1 MTNIIVET
9 LRKYISDQTVRFVF
23 ATQVECERWADM
35 ALEVTDAEAV
45 ATERFIAWDDFKGT
59 AVKCRNESKE
69 SIPSLLRSVFAASI
83 IEENAREKFIRNIIS
98 PEYADSAQGFQDW
111 IEGLLPS
118 LKSWKEHY
126 DSYIEK
132 GFKTDA
138 EDQDYLELYNRY
150 LRFLDDNNL
159 FDPAWERPPFV
170 SDGNTY
176 VIFYPES
183 LMDWADYMELLESA
197 TDTIKL
203 IHLPEDCCE
212 TASVDYYENTRVEL
226 TQAALFARKMHVEKN
241 IPWTDIAI
249 SVPDLESYEPY
260 LLRELERY
268 EIPVNA
274 RRGSNLGET
283 RAGRLFSQIAECHSS
298 NFSYESVKNLF
309 MNSALPWGEA
319 SSAID
324 SLLNF
329 GRENNCLYS
338 YSYDGQ
344 FHDIWEES
352 FRNPKNKENPVDEKA
367 RNIYRALKKTCTAIC
382 VSETFEDVKKSYNDF
397 KSIFFKMDEFEE
409 ESNKI
414 VARCVKSL
422 DSLIDLE
429 KKFQKAKVKSPFK
442 FFVNVISKIV
452 YVSQNKN
459 PGLHIYQYRLA
470 ACAPFR
476 CHIVIDA
483 SQDSL
488 SVEKIYKRLGFLSD
502 SKRKNFGID
511 DIDPTVTFI
520 RMYASSSDEIFF
532 SASEKTL
539 DGYSFPHGFFKWNE
553 MRPKEL
559 EKSTGK
565 KPELLYDMYKEEE
578 NFINPQDKTEQ
589 RYVHGMAFVSGTDE
603 ENYDV
608 SIYEGMKKSQD
619 EWMEKVSG
627 KTMDDT
633 APDYEKLITEKL
645 YSSDGKLIK
654 VSESALKNFFVCPR
668 LFFLNYVLGIRQ
680 LSDETELTD
689 IYFEGNLK
697 HEIMER
703 YFGSLKD
710 ENKVIAGDSTL
721 IPPEYEKILFKAI
734 DDSICHHE
742 ASFISRELLK
752 TRIEKLKEDIY
763 AAICIF
769 SDFFSGYE
777 VYSVEEWLTSPAD
790 SKAESPEFKFT
801 GRTDCILKKP
811 ETNNESEEYII
822 IDFKSGNIPS
832 HPLCEQKDEMEDY
845 QMPLYVNFLKNSCGM
860 NVTGFAYY
868 SFKDSKLVCG
878 WGTIKNLVSDQIISP
893 VLRKGSPLTVSQAE
907 ALTMETFNA
916 KVEEYVEAVKKRDFH
931 LAKHDSSYMVCKS
944 CRDFRAVCRKYFTV
958 SGRE

>member
-367 RNIYRALKKTCTAIC
+367 RNI
-382 VSETFEDVKKSYNDF
+382 
-397 KSIFFKMDEFEE
+397 
-409 ESNKI
+409 
-414 VARCVKSL
+414 
-422 DSLIDLE
+422 
-429 KKFQKAKVKSPFK
+429 
-442 FFVNVISKIV
+442 
-452 YVSQNKN
+452 
-459 PGLHIYQYRLA
+459 
-470 ACAPFR
+470 
-476 CHIVIDA
+476 
-483 SQDSL
+483 
-488 SVEKIYKRLGFLSD
+488 
-502 SKRKNFGID
+502 
-511 DIDPTVTFI
+511 
-520 RMYASSSDEIFF
+520 
-532 SASEKTL
+532 
-539 DGYSFPHGFFKWNE
+539 
-553 MRPKEL
+553 
-559 EKSTGK
+559 
-565 KPELLYDMYKEEE
+565 
-578 NFINPQDKTEQ
+578 
-589 RYVHGMAFVSGTDE
+589 
-603 ENYDV
+603 
-608 SIYEGMKKSQD
+608 
-619 EWMEKVSG
+619 
-627 KTMDDT
+627 
-633 APDYEKLITEKL
+633 
-645 YSSDGKLIK
+645 
-654 VSESALKNFFVCPR
+654 
-668 LFFLNYVLGIRQ
+668 
-680 LSDETELTD
+680 
-689 IYFEGNLK
+689 
-697 HEIMER
+697 
-703 YFGSLKD
+703 
-710 ENKVIAGDSTL
+710 
-721 IPPEYEKILFKAI
+721 
-734 DDSICHHE
+734 
-742 ASFISRELLK
+742 
-752 TRIEKLKEDIY
+752 
-763 AAICIF
+763 
-769 SDFFSGYE
+769 
-777 VYSVEEWLTSPAD
+777 
-790 SKAESPEFKFT
+790 
-801 GRTDCILKKP
+801 
-811 ETNNESEEYII
+811 
-822 IDFKSGNIPS
+822 
-832 HPLCEQKDEMEDY
+832 
-845 QMPLYVNFLKNSCGM
+845 
-860 NVTGFAYY
+860 
-868 SFKDSKLVCG
+868 
-878 WGTIKNLVSDQIISP
+878 
-893 VLRKGSPLTVSQAE
+893 
-907 ALTMETFNA
+907 
-916 KVEEYVEAVKKRDFH
+916 
-931 LAKHDSSYMVCKS
+931 
-944 CRDFRAVCRKYFTV
+944 
-958 SGRE
+958 